1 MNKLKKAIWKFFL
14 LSFFSFVMNFNLMA
28 QDAIQVTGIISD
40 FNGMPIPGATIM
52 EHGTGNGTV
61 TDTNGKYSFKASS
74 KGSLVITFV
83 GMKTMEVPI
92 AGQTSIN
99 ITLTEESFGVE
110 EVVVVGYGVQ
120 KKESLTGSISVVEQ
134 AKLENRPVSNALNV
148 LQGTAPGLIVTR
160 SSGEP
165 GNEGWNMNIRGFSS
179 LNGTNQPLV
188 IIDGVEGNLENVNPN
203 DIESVSVLKDASS
216 AAIYGAKSSGGVV
229 IVTTKKPVNKLSI
242 NYSGLYTVRVPYG
255 IPGRVNTYDWARM
268 ANEASINAGG
278 NPTYTDEQ
286 LGWYRKD
293 TVILDSEDL
302 SSIGFYYNI
311 NNRELLL
318 RNSTPS
324 QNHNISIN
332 GGNER
337 TQFMFSAGYLDQSG
351 MMKFGPDDN
360 SRLNFRLNLN
370 TKLSKILSLDSRI
383 SYANSKVES
392 PEKSVSARWG
402 LLHSMLALG
411 NPGPMGTRP
420 PYLPGYEDT
429 YYLDQGTDHP
439 YAYLKDGGYT
449 HDNEY
454 DFSGVFTL
462 KADLFK
468 GLVARVIYSPMMAQQ
483 NRNIF
488 KRTIPMYTFTSEGEP
503 KLVRKLNDP
512 NRITKQR
519 GTQLSQ
525 ELQGL
530 VDYDLIIGQKH
541 NIHLLGGYQ
550 YQFYQYDYISAALDA
565 LLSNDEPSLNFG
577 TNPKV
582 IPSVSDNIQENAWL
596 SIFGKF
602 NYNYNEKYYFDVVV
616 RNDASSRLAPGY
628 RDQTFPSVSGA
639 WRISKEEF
647 FANLFPFVNEFKAR
661 ASWGKL
667 GNAQLGNNNQNNYSY
682 SAQLTQGTA
691 YPFNGVR
698 NPSIY
703 QGQLPSLNLGWEV
716 VESNNFG
723 LDLSLFKYRLNA
735 GVDYFTRNND
745 NMLIVVNQ
753 PATLGVTPSTV
764 NGAAM
769 KTWGWEATLGWRD
782 KVGSVKYSI
791 DLNFDD
797 NQNEI
802 TRYEGNVAYVSGVNK
817 AIPGLPIN
825 SIFGYEAKG
834 YFSTVEEV
842 AAHAFQ
848 NSNTG
853 PGDIIYVNQNPD
865 VDNKI
870 SAGNSTAEDHGD
882 LVYLGNLSPRYN
894 FGVRLSAEWK
904 GIDLAVFFNGTGK
917 RNILIDSN
925 IRMPYVVAYNAPW
938 SIHEDYWTPE
948 NTDAKFPRLF
958 NGSGH
963 NLDNSSFWVQNAAY
977 LRLKNL
983 QIGYTVPKM
992 LTSKV
997 KIEKARIFFS
1007 GQDLWEVNSMW
1018 FNVFDA
1024 EYPNNAGYTYP
1035 FFRSYAMGINLT
1047 F

>member
-1 MNKLKKAIWKFFL
+1 MNKLNKVFLKFFL
-14 LSFFSFVMNFNLMA
+14 LCIIGLAMNFNLMA
-28 QDAIQVTGIISD
+28 QNAIQVTGIVSD
-40 FNGMPIPGATIM
+40 SEGMPIPGATVK
-52 EHGTGNGTV
+52 EKDTENGTISSPE
-61 TDTNGKYSFKASS
+61 GKYSIKASS
-74 KGSLVITFV
+74 KGTLVITFV
-83 GMKTMEVPI
+83 GMKTVEAPVN
-92 AGQTSIN
+92 GRTSIN
-99 ITLTEESFGVE
+99 VTLTEETIGVD

-120 KKESLTGSISVVEQ
+120 KKESLTGSIAVVEQ

-148 LQGTAPGLIVTR
+148 LQGTAPGLIVSRT
-160 SSGEP
+160 SGEP

-188 IIDGVEGNLENVNPN
+188 IIDGVEGKLENVNPN
-203 DIESVSVLKDASS
+203 DIESVSVLKDASA

-229 IVTTKKPVNKLSI
+229 IVTTKKPLNKLNI

-255 IPGRVNTYDWARM
+255 IPGRVHTYDWARM
-268 ANEASINAGG
+268 ANEANINAGT

-286 LGWYRKD
+286 LEWYRKD
-293 TVILDSEDL
+293 TVVMASEDL

-318 RNSTPS
+318 RTSTPS

-383 SYANSKVES
+383 AYANSKVKS
-392 PEKSVSARWG
+392 PEKSTTARWG
-402 LLHSMLALG
+402 ILHTMLALG

-420 PYLPGYEDT
+420 PYLPGYEGL

-449 HDNEY
+449 HNNEY

-462 KADLFK
+462 KADLMK
-468 GLVARVIYSPMMAQQ
+468 GLIARVIYSPMMGQQ
-483 NRNIF
+483 NREVF
-488 KRTIPMYTFTSEGEP
+488 RRTIPMYTFTSEGQP

-530 VDYDLIIGQKH
+530 IDYDFTIGQK
-541 NIHLLGGYQ
+541 NNFHLLGGYQ
-550 YQFYQYDYISAALDA
+550 YQSYQYDYISAALDA
-565 LLSNDEPSLNFG
+565 LLSNDKPSLNFG

-582 IPSVSDNIQENAWL
+582 IPSISDNIQENAWL

-602 NYNYNEKYYFDVVV
+602 NYNYNEKYYLDFVV

-628 RDQTFPSVSGA
+628 RDQTFPSVSAA
-639 WRISKEEF
+639 WRISKEGF
-647 FANLFPFVNEFKAR
+647 FASLFPFVNEFKAR

-667 GNAQLGNNNQNNYSY
+667 GNAQLGSNNQNNYSY
-682 SAQLTQGTA
+682 AAQLTEGAA
-691 YPFNGVR
+691 YPFNSVR

-703 QGQLPSLNLGWEV
+703 QGQLPSSSLGWEI
-716 VESNNFG
+716 VESTNFG

-735 GVDYFTRNND
+735 GVDYFTRTND
-745 NMLIVVNQ
+745 NMLIVINQ
-753 PATLGVTPSTV
+753 PSTLGVTPSTM

-797 NQNEI
+797 NKNEI
-802 TRYEGNVAYVSGVNK
+802 TRYEGNVSYLSGINK

-825 SIFGYEAKG
+825 SIFGYEANG
-834 YFSTVEEV
+834 YFSTAEEV
-842 AAHAFQ
+842 AEHAFQ
-848 NSNTG
+848 NSATG
-853 PGDIIYVNQNPD
+853 PGDIIYVDQND
-865 VDNKI
+865 DKKI
-870 SAGNSTAEDHGD
+870 SGGSNTKEDHGD

-904 GIDLAVFFNGTGK
+904 GIDFAIFFNGTGK
-917 RNILIDSN
+917 RNILIDNN

-938 SIHEDYWTPE
+938 SIHQDYWTPD
-948 NTDAKFPRLF
+948 NTDAKFPRLYT
-958 NGSGH
+958 GSGH
-963 NLDNSSFWVQNAAY
+963 NLDNSSFWVQDAAY
-977 LRLKNL
+977 IRLKNL
-983 QIGYTVPKM
+983 QVGYTIPKGW
-992 LTSKV
+992 TSKV

-1007 GQDLWEVNSMW
+1007 GQDLWEVNKMW

-1035 FFRSYAMGINLT
+1035 FFRSYAMGVNLT